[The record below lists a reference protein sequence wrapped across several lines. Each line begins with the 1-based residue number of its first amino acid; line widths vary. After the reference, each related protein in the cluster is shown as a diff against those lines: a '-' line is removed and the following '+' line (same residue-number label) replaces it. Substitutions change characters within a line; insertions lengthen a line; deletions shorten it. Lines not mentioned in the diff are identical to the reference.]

1 MEFTMFRFSMRNR
14 KKLLKTRQGETW
26 IILECVDVPLRQ
38 IIFNPYG
45 FMFRYNLFDK
55 FVSKKVIIK
64 LFRLILI
71 LNGNS
76 NNISM
81 ILWNKFNIL
90 VLCILI
96 ILLLL

>member
-1 MEFTMFRFSMRNR
+1 MCF
-14 KKLLKTRQGETW
+14 
-26 IILECVDVPLRQ
+26 LRQ

-55 FVSKKVIIK
+55 FVSKKINIK
-64 LFRLILI
+64 LFRCIIIYWRVTEFLLFNFIQNLI

-81 ILWNKFNIL
+81 IT
-90 VLCILI
+90 
-96 ILLLL
+96 